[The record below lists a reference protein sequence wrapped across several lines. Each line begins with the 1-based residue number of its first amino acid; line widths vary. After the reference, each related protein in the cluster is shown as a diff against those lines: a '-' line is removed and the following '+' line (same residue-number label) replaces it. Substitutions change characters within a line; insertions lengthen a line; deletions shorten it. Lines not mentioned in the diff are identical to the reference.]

1 LAGRLTIIGGGVM
14 GLMTAYQAAPLAESV
29 TVLDRSRVGD
39 PATASFGLTRSVR
52 NDYRDPDYARL
63 AVEARRLWREFE
75 RESGRR
81 LLVDCGCLNLVKGT
95 VTPDLAST
103 YAVESYAVLEQLQ
116 LRREAFDGPTLRE
129 RFPQFDADGGWL
141 DVDAGFADLAAVTQ
155 SLRDGLAARGV
166 RVAENTEPLAITWAD
181 GTWIVAT
188 SGGPVESDALV
199 MTAGLGTND
208 VLGLVPGCA
217 VRFPLRPDRP
227 AQSKYFIPAPGSG
240 AMFTETQMP
249 VFAYLDI
256 GIYGHPVYEGKTP
269 GVKIGYYNP
278 PDVARTPSQIDSVE
292 KFVAECMPGLRDA
305 EVVDVADASGVDTC
319 FYDLVAD
326 DEFILGAVPGAPG
339 LYTGVG
345 WRGTGYKFA
354 PWVGR
359 VLAQLALQ
367 QDTVYDIGRFTPA
380 RFAASEFAASE
391 GVAL

>member
-1 LAGRLTIIGGGVM
+1 LAGRLTIVGGGVM

-52 NDYRDPDYARL
+52 NDYRDPGYARL
-63 AVEARRLWREFE
+63 AFEARRLWRELE

-103 YAVESYAVLEQLQ
+103 YGAESYAVLEQLQ
-116 LRREAFDGPTLRE
+116 LRREVFDGAALRE

-155 SLRDGLAARGV
+155 ALRDGLAARGV
-166 RVAENTEPLAITWAD
+166 RVVENTEPLAITQAD
-181 GTWIVAT
+181 GTWVVAT

-199 MTAGLGTND
+199 VTAGLGTND
-208 VLGLVPGCA
+208 VLGLVPGCT
-217 VRFPLRPDRP
+217 VRFPLSPDRP
-227 AQSKYFIPAPGSG
+227 TQSKYFIPPPGSE
-240 AMFTETQMP
+240 AMFSETVMP

-278 PDVARTPSQIDSVE
+278 PDVARRPSPVDSAE
-292 KFVAECMPGLRDA
+292 KFVAECIPGLRDA
-305 EVVDVADASGVDTC
+305 EVVDVAAASGVDTC
-319 FYDLVAD
+319 WYDLVAD
-326 DEFILGAVPGAPG
+326 DEFILGAVPGADG

-367 QDTVYDIGRFTPA
+367 QGTVYDIGRFTPA
-380 RFAASEFAASE
+380 RFAAAEAPD
-391 GVAL
+391 GVALR

>member
-14 GLMTAYQAAPLAESV
+14 GLMTGYQAAPLAESV
-29 TVLDRSRVGD
+29 TILDRSQVGD

-63 AVEARRLWREFE
+63 AFEARRLWREFE

-81 LLVDCGCLNLVKGT
+81 LLVDCGCLNLVKDT
-95 VTPDLAST
+95 VTPDLAGS

-116 LRREAFDGPTLRE
+116 LRREAFTGATLRE

-155 SLRDGLAARGV
+155 ALREGLADRGV
-166 RVAENTEPLAITWAD
+166 KVAEDTEPRAITRTD
-181 GTWIVAT
+181 GTWVVDTAA
-188 SGGPVESDALV
+188 GPVESDVLV
-199 MTAGLGTND
+199 VTAGLGTND
-208 VLGLVPGCA
+208 VLGLVPGCT

-227 AQSKYFIPAPGSG
+227 TQSKYFIPPPGAQ
-240 AMFTETQMP
+240 AMFTETAMP

-292 KFVAECMPGLRDA
+292 AFVAECIPGLRDA
-305 EVVDVADASGVDTC
+305 EVVDVAAASGVDTC
-319 FYDLVAD
+319 WYDLVAD
-326 DEFILGAVPGAPG
+326 DEFILGAVPGADG

-367 QDTVYDIGRFTPA
+367 HGTVYDIGRFTPA
-380 RFAASEFAASE
+380 RFATSE